1 MEDTGKGDV
10 VWREGENMMVE
21 AVVMEKVHGII
32 EGGSDMQNC
41 GGVTFG
47 SGRDECRL
55 KRLV

>member
-1 MEDTGKGDV
+1 
-10 VWREGENMMVE
+10 MMVD

-32 EGGSDMQNC
+32 EGGSDMQSC

-47 SGRDECRL
+47 PGRDECRL